1 MQFMWKLWADVWD
14 LMDFISAQ
22 SQASCGDMCDCI
34 AYMQERIMLTLFHV
48 STSVIGLAGRICF
61 QVVCLYVVV

>member
-1 MQFMWKLWADVWD
+1 MSMEIHCYIVFTVKIRTMQFMWKLWADVWD

-34 AYMQERIMLTLFHV
+34 AYMQE
-48 STSVIGLAGRICF
+48 
-61 QVVCLYVVV
+61 